1 MIQFDEHI
9 FQMGWF
15 NHHPRQGVELIL
27 ISNWFFSIPNQLH
40 WERSKKTNTI
50 ALSDKSMASSS
61 STTSMCF
68 CAARTEITVLRN
80 IKVQGNI
87 YIYFLSNMIP
97 NAVAAHVYLELQ
109 QIYIFAQVQSIQF
122 CQICSWCSHPFQVDL
137 WLVNH
142 PPTKCT
148 PPEIRSY

>member
-40 WERSKKTNTI
+40 WERSKKKTRLHYLTNQW
-50 ALSDKSMASSS
+50 LHRHLLLRCVSVLPELKSPFYE
-61 STTSMCF
+61 TS
-68 CAARTEITVLRN
+68 RS
-80 IKVQGNI
+80 KVTYI
-87 YIYFLSNMIP
+87 YILSNMIP